1 VTLAKTRETEDGMII
16 LVPVNDEG
24 EDGAPVSFEQAHV
37 HVGHGPHNDLV
48 LDPDDPATSYEHA
61 MLAVL
66 EGGAIVVCDP
76 TAKPTC
82 IDGVDVTFAPEA
94 ERQLKPG
101 DILSFG
107 KGKAIFR
114 VHQIGDAVEPRP
126 RAQPHLRERSP
137 AGGAKRSGRPP
148 PPPPPQGREGAW
160 RVTFQVLSGEQVVR
174 EESFCQPLI
183 RIGRM
188 KSSHLLLV
196 DESVSRTHAVV
207 EVTDEG
213 EVLLIDLDSSS
224 GTAVNGARI
233 KKANLKSGDQID
245 FGKVRALV
253 GYGKVAPSALTAPA
267 PAGAAN
273 RRAGAPP
280 PIPADGGFGPPQT
293 QVLSPGD
300 LEAVDGPRL
309 VLRRDDVVEA
319 EYHLT
324 KPQTTIGRLAVS
336 DIQLDDGSVSGR
348 HAMLV
353 AEAGVFLI
361 IDQHSTN
368 GTYVN
373 GQRCTGESLKDGD
386 VIQLGRYELV
396 LVVPH
401 PAGVLPVPKTEILS
415 AEAARAMLG
424 KLGPRGGK

>member
-1 VTLAKTRETEDGMII
+1 MII

-24 EDGAPVSFEQAHV
+24 EDGAPISFDQAHI
-37 HVGHGPHNDLV
+37 HVGHGPQNDLV

-61 MLAVL
+61 MLAVV
-66 EGGAIVVCDP
+66 EGRAIVVCDP
-76 TAKPTC
+76 TAKPTY

-114 VHQIGDAVEPRP
+114 VRQIGDAVESRP
-126 RAQPHLRERSP
+126 RAHPVRAREGSAV
-137 AGGAKRSGRPP
+137 AGARRSGGPP
-148 PPPPPQGREGAW
+148 PPLPQGRAGATC
-160 RVTFQVLSGEQVVR
+160 RVTFQVLSGDQVVR
-174 EESFCQPLI
+174 EEAFCQPLI

-207 EVTDEG
+207 EVTGEG

-224 GTAVNGARI
+224 GTALNGTRI

-245 FGKVRALV
+245 FGKVRVIV
-253 GYGKVAPSALTAPA
+253 GYGNVAAVPA
-267 PAGAAN
+267 AASH
-273 RRAGAPP
+273 RAAAPP
-280 PIPADGGFGPPQT
+280 PVPADAGFGPPQT

-300 LEAVDGPRL
+300 WEPLDGPR
-309 VLRRDDVVEA
+309 VMLRRDDVVEA

-324 KPQTTIGRLAVS
+324 KPQTTIGRLPDN
-336 DIQLDDGSVSGR
+336 DIQLDDGAVSGR

-353 AEAGVFLI
+353 AEAGVFLN

-368 GTYVN
+368 GTYLN
-373 GQRCTGESLKDGD
+373 GQRCTGESVKDGD
-386 VIQLGRYELV
+386 VIQIGRYELV
-396 LVVPH
+396 LVAPH
-401 PAGVLPVPKTEILS
+401 PARALPAPKTEILS
-415 AEAARAMLG
+415 AEAARVMLAKPG
-424 KLGPRGGK
+424 RRGGT